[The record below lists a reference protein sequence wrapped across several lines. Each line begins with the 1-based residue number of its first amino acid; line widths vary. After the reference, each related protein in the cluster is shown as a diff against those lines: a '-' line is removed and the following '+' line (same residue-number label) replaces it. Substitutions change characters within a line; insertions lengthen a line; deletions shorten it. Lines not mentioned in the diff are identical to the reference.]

1 MKIIHPNH
9 QTKLIY
15 ISCLSAALGLTA
27 CQQSEGPAEKAGKQI
42 DQTVTK
48 VEKQIEANKDAV
60 VETTQATGAFVDDA
74 LITTKIKTAILSD
87 ELLRGAQVD
96 VVTTNGIVK
105 LSGTVASEAAV
116 TSAISLANAIHG
128 VKMVQNE
135 LLIAAPAPVKP

>member
-1 MKIIHPNH
+1 MKNITLINQSKPIIV
-9 QTKLIY
+9 
-15 ISCLSAALGLTA
+15 SCLAMMIGLTA
-27 CQQSEGPAEKAGKQI
+27 CQQSEGPAEKMGKQI

-60 VETTQATGAFVDDA
+60 VETTQATGTFVDDA

-87 ELLRGAQVD
+87 ELLKDAQID
-96 VVTTNGIVK
+96 VVTSNGIVK

-135 LLIAAPAPVKP
+135 LLIVSIAPSKQ